1 MHAGGAPLRGAGSG
15 KGAAAERARRREG
28 ALLLVVVVVAW
39 GLTWPVNKVIL
50 ESLSPL
56 WMAALRSAIATV
68 ALFLIAIL
76 RGRLVVPLRHDVP
89 VLLSITLL
97 HMVGFVVLAN
107 IGLQLVPTGR
117 SVVLAYTTPL
127 WVTPG
132 AWLLLGERLSARRL
146 AGVLAGVAGLVILF
160 NPLAFDWTDR
170 DAVLGN
176 AAIVGAAVLWAG
188 SILHIRAHRW
198 HATPFELVPWETLLA
213 TAILVP
219 VALLSESRP
228 GVVWDVRLVLL
239 MLYSAVPG
247 TALAYWAIAMAS
259 RDLPAVTTSLG
270 LLGTP
275 VISLV
280 VATVWLGEAVTPSLV
295 VAVLLILGGV
305 ALGSTVSADRPLS
318 PPMAGLRP

>member
-1 MHAGGAPLRGAGSG
+1 M
-15 KGAAAERARRREG
+15 
-28 ALLLVVVVVAW
+28 VVVAW
-39 GLTWPVNKVIL
+39 GLTWPVNKLIL

-219 VALLSESRP
+219 VALLSENRP

-318 PPMAGLRP
+318 PPVAGLRP

>member
-1 MHAGGAPLRGAGSG
+1 VCAGGALLNEPESG
-15 KGAAAERARRREG
+15 RGAAAERARHREG
-28 ALLLVVVVVAW
+28 ALLLAVVVVAW
-39 GLTWPVNKVIL
+39 GLNWPVNKVIL
-50 ESLSPL
+50 ESLPPL

-68 ALFLIAIL
+68 ALFLIAVL
-76 RGRLVVPLRHDVP
+76 RRRLVLPRRHDMP
-89 VLLSITLL
+89 VLFSITLL

-146 AGVLAGVAGLVILF
+146 GGVLAGIAGLVILF

-176 AAIVGAAVLWAG
+176 AAIVGAAVLWAA

-198 HATPFELVPWETLLA
+198 QATPFELVPWETLLA

-228 GVVWDVRLVLL
+228 GVAWDVRLVLL

-305 ALGSTVSADRPLS
+305 ALGSTGSGERPMSL
-318 PPMAGLRP
+318 PVAGLRP